1 MTQITYV
8 FSVKVKTI
16 RQLAVELTCRSNLN
30 GLRPRCWWAMSIN
43 DIVISGLIRSVLYEK
58 CTDDF
63 IILYI
68 DIALMISF
76 FANFIKT
83 FLNLIKIWN
92 RPEGFVWFV
101 MRVLEYSISAS
112 KLQFRIQIRIELCS
126 SLDIWSMIL

>member
-1 MTQITYV
+1 
-8 FSVKVKTI
+8 
-16 RQLAVELTCRSNLN
+16 
-30 GLRPRCWWAMSIN
+30 MSIN

-83 FLNLIKIWN
+83 FLNLIKIWD
-92 RPEGFVWFV
+92 RPEGFV
-101 MRVLEYSISAS
+101 
-112 KLQFRIQIRIELCS
+112 
-126 SLDIWSMIL
+126 